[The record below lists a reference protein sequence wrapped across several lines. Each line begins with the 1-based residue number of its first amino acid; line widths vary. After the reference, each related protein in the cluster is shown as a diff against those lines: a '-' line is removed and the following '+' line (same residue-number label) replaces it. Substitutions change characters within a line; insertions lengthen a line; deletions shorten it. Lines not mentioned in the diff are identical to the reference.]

1 MTELGETPEPL
12 KRIGVQICTRDRPD
26 YLAVLLTSLLRQTQ
40 KNWDLFLVDNS
51 VKPIQEHPLIQ
62 VIINRILNEGHRVKY
77 IRADPE
83 IRDIGQL
90 RNMAL
95 DADDCVWGCRC
106 DDDSWLEPD
115 YLELLYK
122 FIQLKDLQGSYKE
135 LIPGGKTIKV
145 EGHGVGAVGGL
156 VPFMWMEKTFMPPRE
171 KINVINEFYDLEGE
185 SDQCYFY
192 NGVDYMEADHL
203 RSSFMY
209 WNEVAKKIRHPE
221 VYGKT
226 GYREE
231 TDFSYR
237 IKLAGYKLFVVPD
250 AICWHLVSP
259 YGGGRDENT
268 DIRAGNIYTFKKRM
282 DEFKKEGV

>member
-1 MTELGETPEPL
+1 MGISE
-12 KRIGVQICTRDRPD
+12 RISWHIITRDRPE
-26 YLAVLLTSLLRQTQ
+26 YLAVLLTSILRQTY
-40 KNWDLFLVDNS
+40 KEWDLILVDNS

-62 VIINRILNEGHRVKY
+62 VIVNRMLNEGHRVKY
-77 IRADPE
+77 HRVDPN

-90 RNMAL
+90 RNICIDEDNWNKL
-95 DADDCVWGCRC
+95 GLRC
-106 DDDSWLEPD
+106 DDDSFCEPD

-122 FIQLKDLQGSYKE
+122 FIQLKDLQGSYIEQPDGKA
-135 LIPGGKTIKV
+135 IPR
-145 EGHGVGAVGGL
+145 EGHRVGAVGGL

-171 KINVINEFYDLEGE
+171 KCNIINEFYDLEGE

-221 VYGKT
+221 CYGKT

-231 TDFSYR
+231 TDLTYR
-237 IKLAGYKLFVVPD
+237 MRLAGYKLFVVPD
-250 AICWHLVSP
+250 AVCWHLVSP

-282 DEFKKEGV
+282 SEAKNEQN